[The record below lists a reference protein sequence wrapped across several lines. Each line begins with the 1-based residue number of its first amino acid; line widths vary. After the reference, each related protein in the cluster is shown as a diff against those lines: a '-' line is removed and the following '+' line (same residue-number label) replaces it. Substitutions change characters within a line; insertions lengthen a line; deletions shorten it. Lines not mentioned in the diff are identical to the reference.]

1 MTILA
6 VDDEEVMLKMY
17 RDYFAQ
23 KGVRL
28 KTAATPDATLAMVAA
43 QPVDIVIMDLKLGE
57 SSGKDL
63 FKTIRDR
70 QPQARWIFVT
80 AYATDQLIE
89 ELYGQGVYEVIRKP
103 CTIRTIFETV
113 EKVAQASIQA

>member
-1 MTILA
+1 
-6 VDDEEVMLKMY
+6 MLKMY

-28 KTAATPDATLAMVAA
+28 RTAASAAATLELVSEVA
-43 QPVDIVIMDLKLGE
+43 VDIVIMDLKLGD

-63 FKTIRDR
+63 LTAVRAKH
-70 QPQARWIFVT
+70 PQARWIFVT
-80 AYATDQLIE
+80 AYATDQLVE

-113 EKVAQASIQA
+113 EKVAQSSV